1 MLKYYSI
8 LIGENPRYTAL
19 FQPASKRKIALY
31 ANCLMIPVIL
41 WFINSYLLVNHVLQG
56 NILVAILTGL
66 IAAFIIFLIERAI
79 IMSNGSR
86 PIFWFRIILGF
97 IVASLGSISFD
108 EVIFKHDIDN
118 KIAQYK
124 KAEGDSAAHQ
134 VEAEYQNQIAMQQ
147 SIVNQKAS
155 EWKESL
161 QDAKDEADGTGGSRQ
176 KLVGKITLL
185 KMNVAEKQE
194 ADYNSENNK
203 LVALTSNMDSLKV
216 LAKAKAEAEFNG
228 NALLLRIRAMFDL
241 LGEDGFMLSIYILF
255 TAFLFCLEFLVV
267 LIKIGSKNSVDEDI
281 EKARDT
287 LLRDK
292 TKKILERKAML
303 FEPAEF
309 LPSVK
314 AAKAVLVQN
323 NTSVL

>member
-8 LIGENPRYTAL
+8 LIGENPTYTAL

-41 WFINSYLLVNHVLQG
+41 WFINSYLLVSHVLQG

-66 IAAFIIFLIERAI
+66 ISAFIIFLIERAI

-124 KAEGDSAAHQ
+124 KAEINSAAHL
-134 VEAEYQNQIAMQQ
+134 VEAEYKNRIIAQQ
-147 SIVNQKAS
+147 LIVNQKAS
-155 EWKESL
+155 DWKKSL

-176 KLVGKITLL
+176 KLVGKIALL

-194 ADYNSENNK
+194 ADYNSENSK
-203 LVALTSNMDSLKV
+203 LVTLKSDLDSSKV
-216 LAKAKAEAEFNG
+216 LAKAKAEADFTG
-228 NALLLRIRAMFDL
+228 NALLLRIRAMFAL
-241 LGEDGFMLSIYILF
+241 LSEDGFMLAIYILF
-255 TAFLFCLEFLVV
+255 TTFLFCLEFLVV
-267 LIKIGSKNSVDEDI
+267 LIKISSTNSVDEDI

-287 LLRDK
+287 LLREK
-292 TKKILERKAML
+292 IKKILGRKALL
-303 FEPAEF
+303 FEPEEF
-309 LPSVK
+309 HPSVK
-314 AAKAVLVQN
+314 AAKAILVQN
-323 NTSVL
+323 NSAVL

>member
-1 MLKYYSI
+1 M
-8 LIGENPRYTAL
+8 

-41 WFINSYLLVNHVLQG
+41 WFINSYLLVSHVLQG
-56 NILVAILTGL
+56 NILVAIITGL
-66 IAAFIIFLIERAI
+66 IAALIIFLIERAI

-86 PIFWFRIILGF
+86 PIFWFRIVLGF

-108 EVIFKHDIDN
+108 EVIFKQDIDN

-124 KAEGDSAAHQ
+124 KTEADRAAHRA
-134 VEAEYQNQIAMQQ
+134 EAEYQNQIASQQ
-147 SIVNQKAS
+147 LVVDQKAAD
-155 EWKESL
+155 WKKSL
-161 QDAKDEADGTGGSRQ
+161 QDAKEEADGTGGSRQ
-176 KLVGKITLL
+176 KLVGKIALL
-185 KMNVAEKQE
+185 KMNVAGKQE
-194 ADYNSENNK
+194 ADYNAENNK
-203 LVALTSNMDSLKV
+203 LVALKANMDSSKV
-216 LAKAKAEAEFNG
+216 LAKAKAEADFNG

-241 LGEDGFMLSIYILF
+241 LGEDGFMLAIYILF
-255 TAFLFCLEFLVV
+255 TTFLFCLEFLIV
-267 LIKIGSKNSVDEDI
+267 LIKVGSENSVDEDI

-292 TKKILERKAML
+292 TKKVLERKAIV
-303 FEPAEF
+303 FEPEQF

-314 AAKAVLVQN
+314 SAKAVLVQK

>member
-8 LIGENPRYTAL
+8 LIGENPRYTAM

-41 WFINSYLLVNHVLQG
+41 WFINSYLLVSHVLQG

-86 PIFWFRIILGF
+86 PIFWFRIILGL

-108 EVIFKHDIDN
+108 EVIFKQDIDN

-124 KAEGDSAAHQ
+124 KTEGDNAAHQ
-134 VEAEYQNQIAMQQ
+134 VEADYQNQIAAQQ
-147 SIVNQKAS
+147 LIVNQKAID
-155 EWKESL
+155 WKKSL

-194 ADYNSENNK
+194 TDYNAENYK
-203 LVALTSNMDSLKV
+203 LVTLKSNIDSSKV
-216 LAKAKAEAEFNG
+216 LAKAKAEADFNG

-241 LGEDGFMLSIYILF
+241 LGEDGFMLAIYILF

-281 EKARDT
+281 EMARDT

-292 TKKILERKAML
+292 TKKILERKAIL
-303 FEPAEF
+303 FEPEQF

-314 AAKAVLVQN
+314 AAKTVLVQN